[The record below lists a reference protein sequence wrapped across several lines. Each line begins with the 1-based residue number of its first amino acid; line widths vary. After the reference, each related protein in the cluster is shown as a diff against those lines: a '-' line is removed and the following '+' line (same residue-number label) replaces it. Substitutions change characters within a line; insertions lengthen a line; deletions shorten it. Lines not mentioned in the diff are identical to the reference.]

1 MHSINVGASTL
12 GLLAALVAPILAQES
27 SYFVMYSK
35 DPVVVERVDPLLSA
49 GKVSNHEHSVIGGN
63 GFAASMDFAQTQTAT
78 CATIPVKADK
88 SNYWFPSLYYQSPH
102 NGSFI
107 RAKDNSNTR
116 IYYKFGTG
124 NNGPDLERSEFPK
137 EFRMITG
144 NALLRHDDGSMG
156 SPGNQLNWMC
166 HDGGNNP
173 RATGFPTG
181 FTNCDSQGFAATI
194 RFPSCWNGKAFDP
207 ASPQAHMAFPI
218 NQDGMAGC
226 LAPFNVKRFPE
237 IMIEYWLDISQFTG
251 DYGSNDKPW
260 VLAPGDNTG
269 YAFHADFVS
278 QYHPVLSNNF
288 SNANGW

>member
-1 MHSINVGASTL
+1 MHSLNVGVSTL

-27 SYFVMYSK
+27 SYFVMYST
-35 DPVVVERVDPLLSA
+35 DPVVVERVDPLLSPGTVA
-49 GKVSNHEHSVIGGN
+49 SHEHSVIGAN
-63 GFAASMDFAQTQTAT
+63 GFAATMDFAQTQTAT
-78 CATIPVKADK
+78 CATVPVKADK

-102 NGSFI
+102 NGSFL

-124 NNGPDLERSEFPK
+124 GNGPDLERSEFPK

-166 HDGGNNP
+166 HDGGQNP

-181 FTNCDSQGFAATI
+181 FTNCDAQGFAATI
-194 RFPSCWNGKAFDP
+194 RFPSCWNGKDFNP

-218 NQDGMAGC
+218 NQDGMKGC
-226 LAPFNVKRFPE
+226 EAPFNVKRFPE
-237 IMIEYWLDISQFTG
+237 IMIEYWLDITQFTG

-269 YAFHADFVS
+269 YSFHADFVS
-278 QYHPVLSNNF
+278 RYHPILSTCI
-288 SNANGW
+288 SNANG